1 MSLSNSQ
8 REKLLATVQ
17 RQFPLAHEW
26 DYAKFDRKKHLR
38 TFSMYMCATGLMAAS
53 AAMSVGVFHVTNYL
67 IGRDVVMGAIG
78 SLVLCFA
85 LAGVSLLLGLTIG
98 DSLLSTYKMV
108 KYKRSELYKKSI
120 RDYSARNASVRKV
133 KEALRCVSDQELG
146 LLSKHPKLNPM
157 FEHCF
162 KDELKRREQ
171 IVVVQKINS
180 EFLATVDVQSTDNQ
194 ISINDTALA
203 FKKI

>member
-1 MSLSNSQ
+1 MSLSNTQ

-26 DYAKFDRKKHLR
+26 EHAKFDRKKHLR
-38 TFSMYMCATGLMAAS
+38 TFSMYMCMTGFMAAS
-53 AAMSVGVFHVTNYL
+53 TALSVGMFHVTNYL
-67 IGRDVVMGAIG
+67 MGRDMVMGAVG
-78 SLVLCFA
+78 SLVLGFA
-85 LAGVSLLLGLTIG
+85 LAGVSLLLGLTMG

-108 KYKRSELYKKSI
+108 KYKKSEMYKKSI

-133 KEALRCVSDQELG
+133 KDALRCVSDQELD

-171 IVVVQKINS
+171 IEVVQKINS
-180 EFLATVDVQSTDNQ
+180 EFLATVDVQCADPQ
-194 ISINDTALA
+194 ISRNDTALA
-203 FKKI
+203 FKNI